1 MKTSAVH
8 LAALLAA
15 LLLLAAPL
23 PVRAGGKPFLT
34 VSATTSTR
42 DSGLLDFL
50 LPIFE
55 SQSGIQVRVIAVGT
69 GRALELG
76 ERGDVDAVLVH
87 DRRSEN
93 RFMAQGYGLLRRD
106 VMYNDFVVVG
116 PAKDP
121 AHIHGAKDA
130 VEAFRRIAAARAPFL
145 SRGDDS
151 GTNKEELRLWAA
163 AGIHPEHASG
173 TWYKETGSGQGPTLN
188 TAAELDA
195 YVLVDRGTWI
205 AFRNKRDLRILVQGG
220 PRLRN
225 PYGVLIVNPKLHPDV
240 KVELARRFVDWL
252 TSPEGQAAIGSFRV
266 HGQVLFHPDARN
278 GPPPNPWLNT
288 PAAH

>member
-1 MKTSAVH
+1 MRGF
-8 LAALLAA
+8 AALLAG
-15 LLLLAAPL
+15 LLLVVAPVGAAG
-23 PVRAGGKPFLT
+23 RPFLT

-55 SQSGIQVRVIAVGT
+55 AQSGIQVRIIAVGT

-76 ERGDVDAVLVH
+76 QRGDVDAVLVH
-87 DRRSEN
+87 DRKSED

-121 AHIHGAKDA
+121 ARVHGAKGA
-130 VEAFRRIAAARAPFL
+130 VEAFRRIAAVRAPFL

-151 GTNKEELRLWAA
+151 GTNKEELRLWDV
-163 AGIHPEHASG
+163 AGIHPESASG
-173 TWYKETGSGQGPTLN
+173 TWYKETGSGQGATLN

-195 YVLVDRGTWI
+195 YTLVDRGTWI
-205 AFRNKRDLRILVQGG
+205 SFRNKRDLRILLQGD

-225 PYGVLIVNPKLHPDV
+225 PYGVLIVNPKLHPQAKV
-240 KVELARRFVDWL
+240 KLARRFVDWL
-252 TSPEGQAAIGSFRV
+252 TSPEGQAAIASFRV
-266 HGQVLFHPDARN
+266 HGQVLFHPDANR
-278 GPPPNPWLNT
+278 GPPPNPWLKQ
-288 PAAH
+288 PAAHSSR